1 MLKHVK
7 ACSTSLTLLSL
18 CKNYISFCNLQNFA
32 TLKTQLLWSFS
43 VASLEVF
50 DMPEVDVPNDEAP
63 ESPKATF
70 PSHLDKLGALAKKK
84 VDVPSDQLEKNDLL
98 WKKVWM
104 MFSCDSC
111 DSYDILWLWC
121 VCVHLDSGFDID
133 GMLSCFIDI
142 AVDVPG
148 TTFQT
153 PSDWGQ
159 TLRKW
164 TLITLLFLDMSNH
177 RCDFDTSWTFH
188 QALLLRLRAINS

>member
-1 MLKHVK
+1 MFNIFDFVIIVQ
-7 ACSTSLTLLSL
+7 
-18 CKNYISFCNLQNFA
+18 NYISFCNLQNFA

-84 VDVPSDQLEKNDLL
+84 WMCQVTC
-98 WKKVWM
+98 WKKWFALKKSVNDV
-104 MFSCDSC
+104 SCDSC